1 MKTIRIFCKNTND
14 YHDVPKGATLEEV
27 YAQLQLNLPY
37 CVTSCKVNNR
47 VEGLHY
53 TINDSR
59 DLEFLNI
66 TSPSGLRTYTR
77 SLFFVLYKAVYETYP
92 GSQVRIGTPVS
103 NGYYCRLDIE
113 GGVTDEVVN
122 RLRDKMQEIVA
133 ADLRFR
139 RMTVHTTEA
148 IELFRSQGLTKKVKL
163 LESIGDLYTHY
174 YSLDGTLN
182 YFYGSLLLRTG
193 QLTLFD
199 VMRYGDGLLL
209 RVPDPQNPLQLR
221 PMKEQSKIFGVFQ
234 EQHHWQD
241 ILGCTT
247 VGELNQAI
255 KAGYTNDLVNV
266 AEALQE
272 KKIAQIADHIA
283 NDPKLKVILIA
294 GPSSSGKT
302 TFSKRLSVQLMAC
315 GRKPVSISMDNYFV
329 DRELTPLDEKGDYD
343 FEHIEAL
350 NLPLFNDHICR
361 LINGESIELP
371 FFDFPTG
378 KNMPSGRFLQLEEG
392 NILILEGNHALNPR
406 LSEGIPAENKYKIY
420 ASALTT
426 IMLDDHNYIPTTDSR
441 LLRRICRDYKYRGYH
456 PQEVIRRCPSVT
468 AGEEKWIFPFQEQID
483 VMINTALIYE
493 LAALRAQALPL
504 LEMVPEC
511 APEYSE
517 AYRLRKFITYFTPMP
532 MDAVP
537 PTSLLR
543 EFMGHST
550 FQY

>member
-1 MKTIRIFCKNTND
+1 
-14 YHDVPKGATLEEV
+14 
-27 YAQLQLNLPY
+27 
-37 CVTSCKVNNR
+37 
-47 VEGLHY
+47 
-53 TINDSR
+53 
-59 DLEFLNI
+59 
-66 TSPSGLRTYTR
+66 
-77 SLFFVLYKAVYETYP
+77 
-92 GSQVRIGTPVS
+92 
-103 NGYYCRLDIE
+103 
-113 GGVTDEVVN
+113 
-122 RLRDKMQEIVA
+122 
-133 ADLRFR
+133 
-139 RMTVHTTEA
+139 
-148 IELFRSQGLTKKVKL
+148 
-163 LESIGDLYTHY
+163 
-174 YSLDGTLN
+174 
-182 YFYGSLLLRTG
+182 
-193 QLTLFD
+193 
-199 VMRYGDGLLL
+199 
-209 RVPDPQNPLQLR
+209 
-221 PMKEQSKIFGVFQ
+221 MKEQSKIFGVFQ

-283 NDPKLKVILIA
+283 HNPKLKVILIA

-302 TFSKRLSVQLMAC
+302 TFSKRLSVQLKAC

-361 LINGESIELP
+361 LIHGESIELP

-392 NILILEGNHALNPR
+392 NIHILEGNHALNPR

-468 AGEEKWIFPFQEQID
+468 AGEEKWIFPFQEQAD